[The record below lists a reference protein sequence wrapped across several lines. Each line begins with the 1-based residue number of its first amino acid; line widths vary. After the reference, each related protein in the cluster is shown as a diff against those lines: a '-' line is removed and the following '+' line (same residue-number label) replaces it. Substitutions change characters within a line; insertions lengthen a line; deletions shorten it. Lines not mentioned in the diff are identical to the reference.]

1 MAWLTPAVVAAR
13 AVALIA
19 VGLLLHA
26 GLIEPEAAG
35 ACLVAL
41 GVPKL

>member
-1 MAWLTPAVVAAR
+1 MFPWLTVPAAAR
-13 AVALIA
+13 AAALIA

-26 GLIEPEAAG
+26 GLIERDAAG

-41 GVPKL
+41 GLRL